1 MKNKHQNT
9 RGKRSRKNSGQHPI
23 MSAAPFL
30 HRKSVTYSD
39 VVAVVGG
46 DNGGALFAL
55 VNGNGLSTNSLNID
69 TILPQ

>member
-1 MKNKHQNT
+1 MKNKHQKN
-9 RGKRSRKNSGQHPI
+9 RGKRSRKQFGQHPV

-30 HRKSVTYSD
+30 HRKSVIYSD
-39 VVAVVGG
+39 IVAVAGG

-55 VNGNGLSTNSLNID
+55 VNGNGLTTNSLNID

>member
-1 MKNKHQNT
+1 M
-9 RGKRSRKNSGQHPI
+9 G
-23 MSAAPFL
+23 AAPFL

-39 VVAVVGG
+39 VVTVQGG

-55 VNGNGLSTNSLNID
+55 VNGNGLTTNGLSVN